1 MIQEN
6 DITSRTLR
14 PASPG
19 VVRVGKLHEILE
31 DSDSK
36 VLWIRPVAHRGLET
50 TFIIGSD
57 GLIEFAWPREMI
69 HVSPS
74 LSAKHATEDWEIVQ
88 PDDVMAER
96 NQNSSK

>member
-1 MIQEN
+1 MIMDQEN
-6 DITSRTLR
+6 NATPRTLR

-19 VVRVGKLHEILE
+19 VVRVGKLHEILG

-36 VLWIRPVAHRGLET
+36 VLWIRPIAYRGLET
-50 TFIIGSD
+50 AFIIGDD

-69 HVSPS
+69 HVSPP

-96 NQNSSK
+96 KPR